1 MSGFSG
7 DRSPVVF
14 SLDNPVE
21 EAGRLP
27 RLRTIPNGDALMSW
41 VEPKGQGH
49 ALKFGVVHD
58 GRWIRQGVAAQGE
71 NWFVNWADFSS
82 VVAIDENFWVAHWL
96 AKQQGGKT
104 YDYDCLLYTSRC
116 V

>member
-1 MSGFSG
+1 MKQNTRLSIITLCFAAFLMSGFSG

-58 GRWIRQGVAAQGE
+58 LSLIH
-71 NWFVNWADFSS
+71 
-82 VVAIDENFWVAHWL
+82 I
-96 AKQQGGKT
+96 
-104 YDYDCLLYTSRC
+104 
-116 V
+116 